1 MTGGGDADMVLIS
14 GDEFIGLGA
23 GTGSA
28 GSLEMLSPISSSS
41 GQNEIGVLNAPEE
54 LPGGTF
60 APGSYTIFE
69 NDIKSDTNPG
79 ANTVLSLQG
88 IWRPYTEVLANIGD
102 AVMIIFPNSR
112 NDPGGFIAVYILRDT
127 AGNIT
132 SLWQGP
138 ARLFNDGISV
148 DEIRLTRIRDI
159 VAGPEIDPAV
169 GVLSNFTMANGEIVT
184 GTFTF
189 APALT
194 PADFPFQLTGQFRV
208 FRI

>member
-1 MTGGGDADMVLIS
+1 
-14 GDEFIGLGA
+14 
-23 GTGSA
+23 
-28 GSLEMLSPISSSS
+28 MLSTFTDAS
-41 GQNEIGVLNAPEE
+41 GQNEIGVLNAPTP

-60 APGSYTIFE
+60 SPGTYTIFE
-69 NDIKSDTNPG
+69 SDIQSGTTPG

-102 AVMIIFPNSR
+102 AAMIIFPNSR